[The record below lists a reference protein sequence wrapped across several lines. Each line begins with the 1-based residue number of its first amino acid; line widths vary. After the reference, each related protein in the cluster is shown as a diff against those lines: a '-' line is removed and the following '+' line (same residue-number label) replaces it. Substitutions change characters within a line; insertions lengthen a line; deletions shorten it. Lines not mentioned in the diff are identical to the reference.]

1 MAPSSIK
8 EFAMN
13 SDVLVIKSAEQ
24 QLLDM
29 LAYVQTNSFT
39 SPVPILLPSYVE
51 FKRLLAVEYSP
62 SVRIE
67 EGGYR
72 FTFPCD
78 KSTGDYLVTRRPGLL
93 AMFLI
98 EHFMPDRVLS
108 LTDHLNICLGYMSR
122 FCSTKTLHLAQLQE
136 LHDTIVEMKEKV
148 EFTDAS
154 QPPVPRPKRLQ
165 KNVDEVFT
173 WIPLIQAEIAA
184 VATGTRTPLK
194 DLVSTD
200 GLQTGQ
206 G

>member
-1 MAPSSIK
+1 
-8 EFAMN
+8 
-13 SDVLVIKSAEQ
+13 
-24 QLLDM
+24 
-29 LAYVQTNSFT
+29 
-39 SPVPILLPSYVE
+39 
-51 FKRLLAVEYSP
+51 
-62 SVRIE
+62 
-67 EGGYR
+67 
-72 FTFPCD
+72 
-78 KSTGDYLVTRRPGLL
+78 
-93 AMFLI
+93 MFLI